1 MFRTN
6 PWTYKVKK
14 IIEGL
19 YEMELL
25 LNKYKWIII
34 QNKTGILKIG
44 QSNMRLVKLCTYKKL
59 KHAAGIG
66 EFDLTATKDFTA
78 LKGEV
83 DKLGLIINWL
93 MLQQVWIN

>member
-1 MFRTN
+1 
-6 PWTYKVKK
+6 
-14 IIEGL
+14 
-19 YEMELL
+19 
-25 LNKYKWIII
+25 
-34 QNKTGILKIG
+34 
-44 QSNMRLVKLCTYKKL
+44 MRLVKLCTYKKL

-93 MLQQVWIN
+93 MLQQV